1 MSNETKMTPELKAK
15 IADTTKKNAE
25 EGNQDVVASLGG
37 STCIN
42 PELTNKFL
50 DLAQKGGDAL
60 ASIQGAV
67 DPAKAAPDSDLYLKS
82 EYERAKRIRQ
92 NADLDFYVAE
102 QNYFVNIKGSD
113 SYKALITDRI
123 KNTGNKEYEAILKKF
138 IEMNEIAT
146 ILITTAD
153 VREVAEE
160 NMNKVIHELEKNND
174 RLRDIINS
182 GTGDAITYQR
192 KSSYDSKMKE
202 MVQNWSVIPMVVY
215 WTLLILWVGIV
226 MLYLQQTTLVNFA
239 ILVALILYPYLS
251 TNIIVWILGFVQGG
265 WNLIFSAVKNR
276 ISA

>member
-1 MSNETKMTPELKAK
+1 MNDNLKAK
-15 IADTTKKNAE
+15 IADATKKNAE
-25 EGNQDVVASLGG
+25 GGNKDVVASLGG

-60 ASIQGAV
+60 ASIQASI
-67 DPAKAAPDSDLYLKS
+67 DPSKASPDSDLYLKS
-82 EYERAKRIRQ
+82 EYERAKRTRQ

-113 SYKALITDRI
+113 SYKALVTDRI
-123 KNTGNKEYEAILKKF
+123 KNTGSKEYETILKKF
-138 IEMNEIAT
+138 IEMNEIAS

-160 NMNKVIHELEKNND
+160 NMNKVANQLEKNND
-174 RLRDIINS
+174 HLQNIINS

-192 KSSYDSKMKE
+192 KSSYESKMKE
-202 MVQNWSVIPMVVY
+202 IVQNWSVIPMVIY
-215 WTLLILWVGIV
+215 WTLLILWVVIV
-226 MLYLQQTTLVNFA
+226 MIYLKQITLVNFA

-251 TNIIVWILGFVQGG
+251 TNIIVWVLGLIQGG
-265 WNLIFSAVKNR
+265 WNFIFSALKNR
-276 ISA
+276 VSA